1 MESIFLTLI
10 SGMTGIVFGALFIYG
25 VNSLLEMNGPVDM
38 FINPS
43 VSLGVV
49 SGAMMILI
57 VSGLLAGFIPA
68 QSAIRVRP
76 IEALRNE

>member
-1 MESIFLTLI
+1 MESLFLTLI
-10 SGMTGIVFGALFIYG
+10 SGMSGIVVGALFIYG
-25 VNSLLEMNGPVDM
+25 VNTLLEMNGPVDM
-38 FINPS
+38 FVNPS

-49 SGAMMILI
+49 SVALLILM

-76 IEALRNE
+76 IEALRTE